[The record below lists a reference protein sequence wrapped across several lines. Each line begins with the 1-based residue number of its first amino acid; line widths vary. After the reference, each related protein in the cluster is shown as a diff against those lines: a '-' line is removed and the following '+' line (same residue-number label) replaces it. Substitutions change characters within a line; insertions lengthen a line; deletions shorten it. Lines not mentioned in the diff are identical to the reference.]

1 MSVPSHQTENN
12 LATEAYKQFGI
23 ASPTSAQLTR
33 ATTYMFDI
41 IKQEIM
47 NLGRE
52 WAFLRREAYLPTTVN
67 VSKIQAPTDFS
78 KLITA
83 QCLDGSRRGTAQA
96 GASTTLTLAA
106 ADSGTEGGTE
116 GQMLVLTG
124 GTGANQCRQIKD
136 FDSSSKVATVDEAWA
151 TTPSTDTTYLVADS
165 YEWMSDYPVY
175 RREELSRPD
184 VLGRPRALYH
194 MADDTS
200 GDFYFDTVPDKIY
213 GINLLYYSDLRKMDT
228 DTTVDAR
235 YSRVLVLL
243 SDLFILGTRL
253 LLEQDDHR
261 AMADNQDFQ
270 RKLTQKAAQWL
281 YPNNANQ
288 DTTLSMDAY

>member
-1 MSVPSHQTENN
+1 MSVPSHQTEDN

-23 ASPTSAQLTR
+23 LSPTTAQLTR
-33 ATTYMFDI
+33 AKTYMFDI
-41 IKQEIM
+41 VKQEVM

-52 WAFLRREAYLPTTVN
+52 WAFLRRESYLPTTVN
-67 VSKIQAPTDFS
+67 VSKIQAPTDFA
-78 KLITA
+78 KLISA
-83 QCLDGSRRGTAQA
+83 QCLDGDRRGTAQA

-106 ADSGTEGGTE
+106 ADGGTEAGTE
-116 GQMLVLTG
+116 GQMLILTG
-124 GTGANQCRQIKD
+124 GTGANQARQIKD
-136 FDSSSKVATVDEAWA
+136 FNTSTKVATVDEAWA
-151 TTPSTDTTYLVADS
+151 TTPSTDTTYLVATS
-165 YEWMSDYPVY
+165 YQWMDDYPIY
-175 RREELSRPD
+175 RREELTRPEI
-184 VLGRPRALYH
+184 LGHPRALYH

-213 GINLLYYSDLRKMDT
+213 GINLHYYSDLRKMDT
-228 DTTVDAR
+228 DTAVDAR

-243 SDLFILGTRL
+243 SDLFILGTRI

-261 AMADNQDFQ
+261 ALQDNADFQ

-288 DTTLSMDAY
+288 ASTLSMDAY